1 MATAARAATT
11 AAANPRNGSRRLAGL
26 HAGDGLPL
34 LRCPTA
40 VSIYSTIAPGTPAAT
55 TRRAAAPPTAPP
67 GAGFHDYHL
76 AQGGQAR
83 PGWRTSTSTRVLGTE
98 RPAIDA
104 VWRCHA
110 VDTTGSASRDVACHA
125 SATKR
130 GNPHAVRQVAAH
142 PAAWCISTAW
152 PRRQRQPRTSHGRT
166 RPGHGDAA
174 AGAYW
179 PGQHDSHGL
188 LYS

>member
-1 MATAARAATT
+1 MATAASAATT

-40 VSIYSTIAPGTPAAT
+40 VSIHSTIAPGTPAAT
-55 TRRAAAPPTAPP
+55 ARRAAAPPTAAP
-67 GAGFHDYHL
+67 GTGFHDYNL

-83 PGWRTSTSTRVLGTE
+83 TSTSARILGTG

-104 VWRCHA
+104 IGRCHTIS
-110 VDTTGSASRDVACHA
+110 TTGSASTDVACHT

-130 GNPHAVRQVAAH
+130 GNSHTVRQVAAH

-152 PRRQRQPRTSHGRT
+152 PRRQRQPCTRCGT
-166 RPGHGDAA
+166 RPGHGDAT

-188 LYS
+188 IYS